1 MENKKGGTTLLP
13 EEVLKIIIAVV
24 CIILLLI
31 LVGKIYS
38 IFIAKTK
45 VEQAKSTLN
54 MIQGKID
61 YMKAQNINSL
71 SFIINS
77 PRDYF
82 VYGVYANAL
91 SKCNGKYCLCFAP
104 SFEVSDHPGEVIQN
118 PIASFYKIDEQN
130 AVCKAFVNYI
140 AVKNKNNDEYTVA
153 IYQSTPVLIEI
164 DQNGN
169 TILTFDTGSTSDFAN
184 FLNSWKKRLEKIV
197 IK

>member
-45 VEQAKSTLN
+45 VEQAKSTLDI
-54 MIQGKID
+54 IQGKID

-77 PRDYF
+77 PRDY
-82 VYGVYANAL
+82 YIYYL
-91 SKCNGKYCLCFAP
+91 KKTKKLCLAP
-104 SFEVSDHPGEVIQN
+104 ESAFTEHPFDNIKGILDGN
-118 PIASFYKIDEQN
+118 N
-130 AVCKAFVNYI
+130 AVCKIMVDSLDVI
-140 AVKNKNNDEYTVA
+140 NKNYPTDEREKFVP
-153 IYQSTPVLIEI
+153 IYQSTPVTIEKKS
-164 DQNGN
+164 DGSF
-169 TILTFDTGSTSDFAN
+169 LLSFDTGNNAEFKR
-184 FLNSWKKRLEKIV
+184 FLNSWKRRLEKIV